1 MKTFMRRL
9 ANFLVR
15 DSNITLD
22 NNTKNARIETFIND
36 AFTIEMNLANVR
48 TYNPN
53 NSEIDYR
60 VLFFSIKMF

>member
-36 AFTIEMNLANVR
+36 AFTIEMNLANVS
-48 TYNPN
+48 TC
-53 NSEIDYR
+53 II
-60 VLFFSIKMF
+60 LI